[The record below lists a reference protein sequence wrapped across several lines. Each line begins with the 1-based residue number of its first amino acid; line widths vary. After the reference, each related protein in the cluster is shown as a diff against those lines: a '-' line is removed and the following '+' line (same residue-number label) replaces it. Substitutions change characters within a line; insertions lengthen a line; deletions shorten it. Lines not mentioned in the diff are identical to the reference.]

1 MIDRFLMFYI
11 RTADRLQRTS
21 TWRDNLEGG
30 LDYLRDVVIN
40 DSLGLGAELEA
51 QMQHVVDNYQ
61 DEWKTAVN
69 DPEVRKRFRSFVNS
83 VAGDNNIV
91 FVKERDQMRPATV
104 EEKKQA
110 KVIPILATTE

>member
-1 MIDRFLMFYI
+1 M
-11 RTADRLQRTS
+11 
-21 TWRDNLEGG
+21 
-30 LDYLRDVVIN
+30 
-40 DSLGLGAELEA
+40 
-51 QMQHVVDNYQ
+51 
-61 DEWKTAVN
+61 N